1 MQSPIIPGQAQTLQ
15 ILDLLE
21 HAPILML
28 AGDKDGYGAR
38 WTLSGDQ
45 VPPAIAEF
53 LTEAGYIEETGKTE
67 LGAHILRL
75 TDKGRQFR
83 TDGKRWW
90 SQLSWLQKLKIT
102 IFG

>member
-1 MQSPIIPGQAQTLQ
+1 MDNTIIPGQAQTLQ

-21 HAPILML
+21 HSPILML
-28 AGDKDGYGAR
+28 SGDKDGYGTR

-53 LTEAGYIEETGKTE
+53 LMQAGYIEETGKTG
-67 LGAHILRL
+67 LGAHILKL

-83 TDGKRWW
+83 ADGRRWW
-90 SQLSWLQKLKIT
+90 SQLGWLQKLKIT
-102 IFG
+102 LFG